1 MGKYTNEVPRLLELL
16 GGKENISAATHCM
29 TRLRL
34 VLKDPDKAKVKE
46 IEALPTVK
54 GSFTQ
59 AGQFQIVIGNDVSTY
74 YKELAEI
81 AGFETAA
88 TKDDVKAAAK
98 QNQNPLQRAVTNLAE
113 IFAPLIPAIIVGGL
127 LLGFRSVLGD
137 IKMFDG
143 GTRSLCDMY
152 SWCQGIY
159 DFLWVICEAAL
170 HMLPVGIVWSITK
183 KMGTTPILG
192 IVTGLTLVSP
202 QLINAY
208 SVGSAES
215 IPYWDFGLFQIE
227 RIGYQSQI
235 IPAILVGFTLV
246 YLERFFKKHSPQS
259 IQMIIVPLCSVLP
272 TVFLAH
278 AVLGPIGW
286 KIGEAITFVV
296 KAGFESPLGWLVGGL
311 YGLIY
316 PVLVITGL
324 HHTMLAVDLQL
335 VGSIG
340 GTYMWPILVLANI
353 AQGSACLAYFLQN
366 RRNEK
371 DAQVAVPAVI
381 SAYLGVTEPAIFG
394 INMKYFYPFISAMIG
409 SGIAGLFSMSFNCMA
424 AGVGVG
430 GLPGIL
436 SMQLGSIPMFAIA
449 MLIALIVPI
458 PVCFLLSRTGL
469 KKFGNKG

>member
-1 MGKYTNEVPRLLELL
+1 MAKFFEEASHTFSEYLLVPGYSSAECIPDRVSLKTPLVKFRKGEESAISLNIPLVSAIMQSVSNDTMAIALAKEGGVSFIYGSQTIEQEAAMIARVKAYKAGFVVSDSNLTPEHTLADVLEL
-16 GGKENISAATHCM
+16 
-29 TRLRL
+29 
-34 VLKDPDKAKVKE
+34 KAQTGHS
-46 IEALPTVK
+46 TV
-54 GSFTQ
+54 
-59 AGQFQIVIGNDVSTY
+59 
-74 YKELAEI
+74 
-81 AGFETAA
+81 
-88 TKDDVKAAAK
+88 
-98 QNQNPLQRAVTNLAE
+98 AVTE
-113 IFAPLIPAIIVGGL
+113 
-127 LLGFRSVLGD
+127 
-137 IKMFDG
+137 DG
-143 GTRSLCDMY
+143 TSNGKL
-152 SWCQGIY
+152 
-159 DFLWVICEAAL
+159 
-170 HMLPVGIVWSITK
+170 
-183 KMGTTPILG
+183 LG

-208 SVGSAES
+208 SVGTAES

-409 SGIAGLFSMSFNCMA
+409 SGIGGLFSMSFNCMA

-469 KKFGNKG
+469 KKFGNKS